1 MEAGEALG
9 PGGRPL
15 GPSAHPACSGP
26 EPLAASAPDA
36 AGPGDGRKPLTS
48 AVRGPTWRWGALPG
62 DGSPGEQEAG
72 RGRGHCGSRR
82 AQGRRRAF
90 PLSGGCSPCAAWREI
105 PRPLLFPGGERAPR
119 RPHLSSRSR
128 GRAHLLPRAGLS
140 RGRQRPPP
148 PACCSSRVCGRR
160 RVREKGGGRTS
171 HRGST
176 PAPAPLPRH

>member
-36 AGPGDGRKPLTS
+36 AGPGDGRKPLRS

-148 PACCSSRVCGRR
+148 ACCSSRVCGRR